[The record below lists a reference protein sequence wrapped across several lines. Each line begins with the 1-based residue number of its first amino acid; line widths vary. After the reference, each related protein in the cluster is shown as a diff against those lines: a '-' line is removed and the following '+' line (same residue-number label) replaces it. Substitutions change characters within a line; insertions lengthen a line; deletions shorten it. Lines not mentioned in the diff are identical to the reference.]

1 MGLRVIPLGI
11 FGRSKDAATSE
22 AAARRQ
28 SLPGNCRL
36 IQCELVGLLHESVA
50 DNRPVDRVSM
60 DPHRGF
66 DKAIWIVPVG
76 WVAPG
81 HLVVVEDVREVP
93 GPEGAGQLYLSGDVA
108 PAHR

>member
-1 MGLRVIPLGI
+1 LGR
-11 FGRSKDAATSE
+11 GEKTAPSE

-28 SLPGNCRL
+28 SLPGNCCLVER
-36 IQCELVGLLHESVA
+36 ELVGLLREGVA
-50 DNRPVDRVSM
+50 DNRPVDRAST

-66 DKAIWIVPVG
+66 DKAVWIGPVG

-93 GPEGAGQLYLSGDVA
+93 GPEVGGQLRLSGDVA